1 MKAARVTE
9 VVRESERVYT
19 VRFGLEGSALPGQFA
34 MLWAPGGEEM
44 PMGLSYTDWGS
55 KGATFKVVGE
65 GTAAL
70 SKLKP
75 GAWLGVKGPLGR
87 GYSIKGAD
95 IIAIAGGTG
104 IASLA
109 PAIEL
114 AVSEG
119 KRVTVVLGAKAEG
132 EMFFDKRL
140 KRLSVNLQLATD
152 DGSMGKKGLAT
163 DIAQRLVEKGAFD
176 QLLACG
182 PEPMLARAARMA
194 EEFGIESQ
202 CSVERYM
209 KCGLG
214 LCGACA
220 LGGAR
225 VCVDGP
231 VFAGKALLA
240 IPDFGKRKLA
250 PSGKVVPL

>member
-1 MKAARVTE
+1 MKAARLTE
-9 VVRESERVYT
+9 VLRESERVWT
-19 VRFGLEGSALPGQFA
+19 VRFDLEGSALPGQFA
-34 MLWAPGGEEM
+34 MLWAPGGEEI

-55 KGATFKVVGE
+55 KGATFKVVGD
-65 GTAAL
+65 GTRAL

-75 GAWLGVKGPLGR
+75 GACLGVKGPLGR
-87 GYSIKGAD
+87 GYAIKGAD

-114 AVSEG
+114 AVGEG
-119 KRVTVVLGAKAEG
+119 KRVTVVLGAKTG
-132 EMFFDKRL
+132 SEMFFEKRL
-140 KRLSVNLQLATD
+140 KRLSVDLQLATD
-152 DGSMGKKGLAT
+152 DGSIGKKGVAT
-163 DIAQRLVEKGAFD
+163 DLAHKLVANGAFD
-176 QLLACG
+176 QILACG
-182 PEPMLARAARMA
+182 PEPMLAKAARMA

-225 VCVDGP
+225 VCVEGP
-231 VFAGKALLA
+231 VFTGKALLA

-250 PSGKVVPL
+250 PSGKVIPF

>member
-1 MKAARVTE
+1 MKAARVTD
-9 VVRESERVYT
+9 VLQESEHVWT
-19 VRFGLEGSALPGQFA
+19 VRFDLEGSALPGQFA
-34 MLWAPGGEEM
+34 MLWVPGGEEM
-44 PMGLSYTDWGS
+44 PMGLSYIDWGS
-55 KGATFKVVGE
+55 KGATFKVVGD
-65 GTAAL
+65 GTMAL

-75 GAWLGVKGPLGR
+75 GACLGTKGPLGR
-87 GYSIKGAD
+87 GYAIKGAD

-114 AVSEG
+114 AVSGG
-119 KRVTVVLGAKAEG
+119 KRVTVVLGAKSAG
-132 EMFFDKRL
+132 EMLFEKRL

-152 DGSMGKKGLAT
+152 DGSLGKKGFAT
-163 DIAQRLVEKGAFD
+163 DIAQRLVEKGGYD
-176 QLLACG
+176 QMLACG

-202 CSVERYM
+202 CSVERHM

-225 VCVDGP
+225 VCVEGP
-231 VFAGKALLA
+231 VFVGKALLSM
-240 IPDFGKRKLA
+240 PDFGKRRLA
-250 PSGKVVPL
+250 PSGKVISF